1 MTPSKKG
8 SPLRPVVRLML
19 DRFPVFIGLYF
30 IAHLVLRVWS
40 SNTLTI
46 DESEQMLLSQC
57 FSLGYNAQ
65 PPLYTWIQIFFFNI
79 FGPTVFSIALLRH
92 LFLFLLYLFVYLS
105 AKEITRDK
113 TMSALCSVSMVLLH
127 PIGWAAQVDQIHS
140 VAVTTA
146 AAATLYGFLRIT
158 RNGQV
163 TDYLLLGIAV
173 GCGVLFKYNF
183 VLLAAAMLIVGALSP
198 ELRKHLLTPKL
209 LLTVV
214 LALVLV
220 MPHTLWFFTHMDL
233 ATGETLYRMRVD
245 PDGHGQLWI
254 TMYGVFEFVV
264 AVISF
269 TTPFWIIFLVLFGRH
284 LQPGSHPQTRWLSHI
299 MVTILIMVLV
309 IVIGSETTNV
319 KDRWL
324 QPYLFFFPLWAF
336 LYVNPDALR
345 RRAPAMAGLVA
356 VVMLV
361 IFIIIPLRLVTTDL
375 TQDPRRENYPFDA
388 LAAEIKSQGFQ
399 SGTIVT
405 QDMFIGGNLRLFFPK
420 AAVSTPQFS
429 MPADDDHAHPV
440 LYVWH
445 SPKLMTK
452 KEFRATGKDM
462 ACVDRTT
469 SLPYKHSRTMAYTP
483 FYRIC
488 RAAPEIPP
496 TDGP

>member
-1 MTPSKKG
+1 
-8 SPLRPVVRLML
+8 LRPVIRLML
-19 DRFPVFIGLYF
+19 DRFLLFIGLYF
-30 IAHLVLRVWS
+30 AAHLVLRVWS

-65 PPLYTWIQIFFFNI
+65 PPLYTWIQILFFDL
-79 FGPTVFSIALLRH
+79 FGQSVFSIALLRH

-113 TMSALCSVSMVLLH
+113 TMSALCSASMVLLH

-140 VAVTTA
+140 VAVTTT
-146 AAATLYGFLRIT
+146 AAATLYWFLRIT
-158 RNGQV
+158 RSGRAA
-163 TDYLLLGIAV
+163 DYLLLGIAV

-183 VLLAAAMLIVGALSP
+183 VLLAAAMLLVGILSP

-209 LLTVV
+209 GITVV
-214 LALVLV
+214 TALVLV
-220 MPHTLWFFTHMDL
+220 APHTLWFFTHMDL

-254 TMYGVFEFVV
+254 TMYGVFEFIV

-269 TTPFWIIFLVLFGRH
+269 TTPFWIIFLALFGRH
-284 LQPGSHPQTRWLSHI
+284 LQPGSRPQTRWLSHI
-299 MVTILIMVLV
+299 LLVLLVMVLM

-336 LYVNPDALR
+336 LHVDPDALQR
-345 RRAPAMAGLVA
+345 KAPVMAGVAA

-361 IFIIIPLRLVTTDL
+361 IFIIIPLRLVTIDL

-399 SGTIVT
+399 SGTIVA
-405 QDMFIGGNLRLFFPK
+405 QDMFIGGNLRLFFPE

-429 MPADDDHAHPV
+429 MSADGDHAYPL

-452 KEFRATGKDM
+452 KEFRTAGKDM
-462 ACVDRTT
+462 VCVDHVA
-469 SLPYKHSRTMAYTP
+469 SLPYKHSRTMSYTP

-488 RAAPEIPP
+488 RATAETPP